1 MAENNRVAPRRRVLK
16 AGVIDVGGENISCI
30 VRSISETGAAI
41 ELVSPLY
48 IPDRFKLMVQ
58 TDNLN
63 RPCRVVWRRERRLGV
78 AFE

>member
-1 MAENNRVAPRRRVLK
+1 MEENNRVAPRRLVLK

-58 TDNLN
+58 TDNLD
-63 RPCRVVWRRERRLGV
+63 RPCRVVCPT
-78 AFE
+78 